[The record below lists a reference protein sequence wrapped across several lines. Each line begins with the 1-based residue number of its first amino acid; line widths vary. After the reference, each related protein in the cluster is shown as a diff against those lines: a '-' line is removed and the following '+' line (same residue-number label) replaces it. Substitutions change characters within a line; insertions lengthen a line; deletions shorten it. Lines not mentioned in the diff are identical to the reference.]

1 MNELAR
7 QFRDFFVSLKL
18 TVALLAL
25 GIILIFWA
33 TLAQTDLGVWGVQQ
47 KFFHSFFV
55 LERIPGT
62 EIPAP
67 VFPGGYF
74 IGGLLFINLISAHVY
89 RFRYS
94 WRKTGIWLTHFG
106 LMFLLVGEL
115 LSGLWQQDFQMS
127 FKEGE
132 TKSYSESFRNNELAI
147 TDVTDPK
154 TDVVVAIPEEMLARG
169 AAIQNPKLPFRVVP
183 RLYYPN
189 ADLQQPG
196 AAPNLP
202 ASLATQGP
210 PMLRQFIP
218 LPQPLTYKEDERNL
232 PAAYVELVGPDGPL
246 GTWLVSTEIPVPQ
259 HFDYGGRSWKIAL
272 RITRHY
278 EPYALTLLKIT
289 TDIFPG
295 SDIPKNFASRVRL
308 QSEDGH
314 DNREVVIY
322 MNNPLRYNGLT
333 YYQYQMDKASG
344 QSVLQV
350 VSNPS
355 WELPY
360 VACAMMALGL
370 VVQFGLHLVGFARKR
385 SAAARQPV
393 HP

>member
-1 MNELAR
+1 MNDTVR

-33 TLAQTDLGVWGVQQ
+33 TLAQTDLGVWGVQE

-55 LERIPGT
+55 LEQIPGT
-62 EIPAP
+62 SIPAP

-74 IGGLLFINLISAHVY
+74 IGGLLFINLIAAHIY

-94 WRKTGIWLTHFG
+94 WRKTGIWLTHLG
-106 LMFLLVGEL
+106 LMILLVGEL

-132 TKSYSESFRNNELAI
+132 TKNYSESFRDNELAI
-147 TDVTDPK
+147 IDVTDPK
-154 TDVVVAIPEEMLARG
+154 VDDVVAIPEAMLARG
-169 AAIQNPKLPFRVVP
+169 ETVQNPKLPFRVVVKA
-183 RLYYPN
+183 YYPN

-196 AAPNLP
+196 ATANTPP
-202 ASLATQGP
+202 SQATQGP
-210 PMLRQFIP
+210 PFVRQLVPVP
-218 LPQPLTYKEDERNL
+218 LPLTYKEDERNL
-232 PAAYVELVGPDGPL
+232 PAAYVELIGADGSL
-246 GTWLVSTEIPVPQ
+246 GTWIVSTQLPVTQ
-259 HFDYGGRSWKIAL
+259 HFAYGGRSWKIAL
-272 RITRHY
+272 RIARHY
-278 EPYALTLLKIT
+278 EPYSLSLLKIT
-289 TDIFPG
+289 NDVFPG

-322 MNNPLRYNGLT
+322 MNNPLRYRGLT

-344 QSVLQV
+344 VSVLQV

-355 WELPY
+355 WKLPY

-370 VVQFGLHLVGFARKR
+370 VIQFSLHLVGFARKR
-385 SAAARQPV
+385 TASGLRPV
-393 HP
+393 SP

>member
-1 MNELAR
+1 MSEIVR

-25 GIILIFWA
+25 GIVLIFWA
-33 TLAQTDLGVWGVQQ
+33 TLDQTDLGVWGVQQ

-55 LERIPGT
+55 LEQIPGT
-62 EIPAP
+62 AILVPA
-67 VFPGGYF
+67 FPGGYF

-289 TDIFPG
+289 NDIFPG